1 MPSGPILRLN
11 DGFEHTSPDLT
22 SEVKRLQTALNH
34 QGFCL
39 VADGRFDRETE
50 SAVRR
55 FQRQH
60 GLQEDGVVGPATWA
74 ALTAEPLPQVGEGF
88 VTTYSKSDA
97 ALGRQLEEIKK
108 YQAVIEKAAA
118 KYDVAPA
125 LIAGIGS
132 RESHWG
138 LALNPLGPGGTG
150 DRIARGAPTR
160 FRTGPLPPDSCGFG
174 RGLMQIDFDAHD
186 FARTGNWQDPEMN
199 ICYGVGVLC
208 DARSL
213 LRRKTTLSGTALLR
227 AAVAAYNCGAGNV
240 LSAIRNGYDVDFFTA
255 GRDYSRDALSR
266 AGWFQLHGWDLPSG
280 SKSTSTIRS
289 KQPRRISGQN
299 SAHAKSGGKMRRRS
313 KTKAARDLSVPASEP
328 KRTIVGIKVKFEL
341 NSKNGLRR
349 VIFGLEK
356 NSQGDDVL
364 WKIDFALFERAK
376 KSDPFGDALLD
387 MDVEVDTQ
395 LSKKA
400 EETAHKGLTPG
411 QAAHALGPAAEDAK
425 AAAAGE
431 IDHEEASDTVQATL
445 RKK

>member
-1 MPSGPILRLN
+1 MPSGPILRLH
-11 DGFEHTSPDLT
+11 DGFEHTSPDLN
-22 SEVKRLQTALNH
+22 SEVKRLQTALNQ
-34 QGFCL
+34 QGFSL
-39 VADGRFDRETE
+39 IADGRFDRETE
-50 SAVRR
+50 SAVQR
-55 FQRQH
+55 FQRQR

-74 ALTAEPLPQVGEGF
+74 ALTAEPLPDTGHGF
-88 VTTYSKSDA
+88 GTTYSKSDA
-97 ALGRQLEEIKK
+97 ALARQLEEIKK
-108 YQAVIEKAAA
+108 YQAVIEKAAS
-118 KYDVAPA
+118 KNDLPPA

-150 DRIARGAPTR
+150 DRIARRAPTP
-160 FRTGPLPPDSCGFG
+160 FRTGPLPPDNCGFG

-186 FARTGNWQDPEMN
+186 FARTGNWQDPETN

-227 AAVAAYNCGAGNV
+227 AALAAYNCGAGNV
-240 LSAIRNGYDVDFFTA
+240 LNAIRNGYDVDFFTA

-266 AGWFQLHGWDLPSG
+266 AGWFQLHGWALPSR
-280 SKSTSTIRS
+280 SKSSSTIRG
-289 KQPRRISGQN
+289 KQPRRIAGQN
-299 SAHAKSGGKMRRRS
+299 STGAKSGGKMRRRS
-313 KTKAARDLSVPASEP
+313 KTKVARDLFAPASEP

-356 NSQGDDVL
+356 STQGDDVL
-364 WKIDFALFERAK
+364 WKINFALFERSK
-376 KSDPFGDALLD
+376 KSDPYGDALLD

-400 EETAHKGLTPG
+400 EDTAQKGLTPG

-431 IDHEEASDTVQATL
+431 IDHQEASDTVQATL